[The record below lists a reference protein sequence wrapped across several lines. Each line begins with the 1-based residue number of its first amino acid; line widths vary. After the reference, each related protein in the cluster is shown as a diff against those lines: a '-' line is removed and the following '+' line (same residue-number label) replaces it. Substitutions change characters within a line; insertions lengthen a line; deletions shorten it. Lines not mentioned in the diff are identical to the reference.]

1 VVTSRRARLD
11 GHLLGLLGTAAGFGA
26 LPIFFG
32 SNVVVID
39 VTIMVFVYATVASA
53 WNLVGGYV
61 GQFALANAVFYGA
74 GAYTST
80 VLLTRYGLS
89 PWVGMILGGF
99 AAVAI
104 AIVIG
109 YPCLRLG
116 FHYFAVGTFVVGE
129 AVRLLFVSWNFVGA
143 AEGIFIPMGPSD
155 LGTFQFRSHVPYYY
169 IGLALML
176 LALGTTYTITRT
188 RLVFYLRAIRGD
200 PEAALSVGIDVPT
213 LRLRV
218 FCLMA
223 FLTALPGTFMAQYL
237 LYIDPQSFFDVQ
249 ISILASLI
257 PILGGIG
264 TLWGPLL
271 GALVLIPLGEI
282 TRAAFGG
289 TGRAADLLIFGGL
302 IVLLA
307 LFRPTGL
314 LGIFQDGA
322 RLATRRKGGLVQL
335 RVHGDGTGQLPGS

>member
-1 VVTSRRARLD
+1 MSDFQRARID
-11 GHLLGLLGTAAGFGA
+11 GNLLGLFGTAAGFA
-26 LPIFFG
+26 VLPIVVG
-32 SNVVVID
+32 SNVVIID

-61 GQFALANAVFYGA
+61 GQFALANAVFYGV

-80 VLLTRYGLS
+80 VLLTRYGIS
-89 PWVGMILGGF
+89 PWLGMVVGGL
-99 AAVAI
+99 AAVVL

-116 FHYFAVGTFVVGE
+116 FHYFAIGTFVIGE

-143 AEGIFIPMGPSD
+143 AEGLFLPMEPSGLD
-155 LGTFQFRSHVPYYY
+155 SFQFKSHVPYYH
-169 IGLALML
+169 IALALML
-176 LALGTTYTITRT
+176 LALGTTYVITRT
-188 RLVFYLRAIRGD
+188 RLIFYLRAIRAD
-200 PEAALSVGIDVPT
+200 PEAARSVGIDVP
-213 LRLRV
+213 LIRLRV

-223 FLTALPGTFMAQYL
+223 FLTALPGTFMAQFL
-237 LYIDPQSFFDVQ
+237 LYIDPQSFFDIQ

-271 GALVLIPLGEI
+271 GAVILIPLGEI

-289 TGRAADLLIFGGL
+289 TGGAVDLLIFGGL

-314 LGIFQDGA
+314 LGLFQDCV
-322 RLATRRKGGLVQL
+322 RLAVKWRVVAARFSVRGG
-335 RVHGDGTGQLPGS
+335 GSGGRSG

>member
-1 VVTSRRARLD
+1 MSASPRVRLD
-11 GHLLGLLGTAAGFGA
+11 GHFLGLLVIAAAFAA
-26 LPIFFG
+26 LPMIV
-32 SNVVVID
+32 SNVVIID

-61 GQFALANAVFYGA
+61 GQFALANAVFYGV

-80 VLLTRYGLS
+80 VLLTRYGIS
-89 PWVGMILGGF
+89 PWAGLILGGF
-99 AAVAI
+99 AAVGI

-116 FHYFAVGTFVVGE
+116 FHYFAIGTFVIGE
-129 AVRLLFVSWNFVGA
+129 AVRLIFVGWDFVGA
-143 AEGIFIPMGPSD
+143 AEGIFLPMRPSG
-155 LGTFQFRSHVPYYY
+155 LSTFQFKTHVPYYY
-169 IGLALML
+169 IALTLML
-176 LALGTTYTITRT
+176 LALGTTYVITRT

-213 LRLRV
+213 LRLKI

-271 GALVLIPLGEI
+271 GALILIPLGEV

-314 LGIFQDGA
+314 LGIFQDCIRIAVRWRGV
-322 RLATRRKGGLVQL
+322 RPS
-335 RVHGDGTGQLPGS
+335 VHGRGPDRLPG

>member
-1 VVTSRRARLD
+1 MLGFQRSRLD
-11 GHLLGLLGTAAGFGA
+11 GHLLGLLGTAAGFAA
-26 LPIFFG
+26 LPIVVG
-32 SNVVVID
+32 SNVVIID
-39 VTIMVFVYATVASA
+39 VAIMVFVYATVASA

-61 GQFALANAVFYGA
+61 GQFALANAVFYGV

-80 VLLTRYGLS
+80 VLLTRYGIS
-89 PWVGMILGGF
+89 PWAGMVLGGL
-99 AAVAI
+99 AAVVI
-104 AIVIG
+104 AIIIG

-116 FHYFAVGTFVVGE
+116 FHYFAIGTFVIGE

-143 AEGIFIPMGPSD
+143 AEGIFLPMESSS
-155 LGTFQFRSHVPYYY
+155 LGTFQFKSHVPYYY
-169 IGLALML
+169 IGLGLML
-176 LALGTTYTITRT
+176 LALGTTYVITQT

-200 PEAALSVGIDVPT
+200 PEAASSVGIDVPA

-271 GALVLIPLGEI
+271 GAVVLIPLGEI

-314 LGIFQDGA
+314 LGILRDRVRLVA
-322 RLATRRKGGLVQL
+322 RWRGMRV
-335 RVHGDGTGQLPGS
+335 RFSVHGGGPGRLRR